1 MKVMDELWTQ
11 LTSHFLQN
19 DNVMSKA
26 ELVETP
32 NAGRGLVATQDLEK
46 GEIIFAEKPLIV
58 GPPQGI
64 GQHFCVNCSQPLT
77 AGVLQG
83 KYETTWNDFSSK
95 SLSEIDGKLFWVKSI
110 QHATQYSWLFQ
121 SISSEMPALE
131 LFDFTIQKYKLCWI
145 DSCQNRN
152 NWLSIYFCFLSK
164 CVHMRTSLWKRKDN

>member
-83 KYETTWNDFSSK
+83 KYDTTWNDFSSK
-95 SLSEIDGKLFWVKSI
+95 SLSEIDGKL
-110 QHATQYSWLFQ
+110 L
-121 SISSEMPALE
+121 
-131 LFDFTIQKYKLCWI
+131 
-145 DSCQNRN
+145 
-152 NWLSIYFCFLSK
+152 
-164 CVHMRTSLWKRKDN
+164 